1 MTTNTV
7 FKSGN
12 SLAVRLPRHIAAS
25 VRLTEGQAVEL
36 TVEDEALVVRAA
48 RQKLKLADL
57 LVGYERRDAHAE
69 TDWGGPVGDEVW

>member
-12 SLAVRLPRHIAAS
+12 SLAVRLPRHIAES
-25 VRLTEGQAVEL
+25 VRLSAGQPVEL
-36 TVEDEALVVRAA
+36 TVEDEALVVRPA
-48 RQKLKLADL
+48 RKRLKLADL
-57 LVGYERRDAHAE
+57 LDGYERRVQE